1 MLGVNTFTIVGKT
14 VDTPDVQVSKSGK
27 QFAVFHIEVPEIRN
41 SVEVAAEF
49 EIMCW
54 GMAKDEAT
62 ALVKPGRIAAIT
74 GSLQAQSNISR
85 TNGNKYYS
93 ARLMAN
99 RITVDDLVVA
109 TPAGDDS
116 YNPWAEI
123 DDQRLPF

>member
-14 VDTPDVQVSKSGK
+14 VDAPEIQASKSGK
-27 QFAVFHIEVPEIRN
+27 QFAIFHIEVPEIRN
-41 SVEVAAEF
+41 SVETAVEF
-49 EIMCW
+49 EIICW

-62 ALVKPGRIAAIT
+62 ALVKPGRIAAVT

-99 RITVDDLVVA
+99 RITVDELETAKPV
-109 TPAGDDS
+109 TDDS
-116 YNPWAEI
+116 YDPWAEV